1 MRTAWPA
8 TAVES
13 SACGRG
19 NAVGL
24 TSIIDR
30 GQFLPR
36 DAMVAQYS
44 LIAMSARLFVS
55 HVLCDMC
62 VTCRSSAET
71 AARIKLVFTVSFKE
85 IWLPPKLRVLSS
97 GTLSQTLDLENFAT
111 PSRSRCQRN
120 SATRQSSCTTPTTFD
135 ASWLFTTRRST
146 VML

>member
-13 SACGRG
+13 SACGRS

-55 HVLCDMC
+55 RVLCDMC

-71 AARIKLVFTVSFKE
+71 AARIKLVFTLSFKE

-120 SATRQSSCTTPTTFD
+120 SATRQSSCDTPTTFD

>member
-24 TSIIDR
+24 TSITDR

-120 SATRQSSCTTPTTFD
+120 SATRQSSCDTSTTFD